1 MRNDREALV
10 TKFFSWQQIP
20 SPVVT
25 EVLSLQHGGI
35 VIDTEH
41 SMWNFETIFA
51 SISIGKLNQKTV
63 LVRVHKNDLS
73 LISRVLDAGAD
84 GIILST
90 VETQQDAEN
99 FMNSALHTSQGG
111 SRGLGLVRQNLW
123 GEGQLI
129 QPAPILIPQIETS
142 AGISNLESII
152 SPSFSFYLIGPYD
165 LSMSLDDAGNF
176 ESPRFT
182 QAIERFEHLLPD
194 YKRAVHVPGNVLGE
208 IEKYRDFGM
217 ICLGMDTTSLMEVAN
232 ENARIVQ
239 EIFCSDSH

>member
-1 MRNDREALV
+1 MAR
-10 TKFFSWQQIP
+10 FFSWQQIP

-25 EVLSLQHGGI
+25 EVLSLQHEGL

-51 SISIGKLNQKTV
+51 SISIGKLNHKTV
-63 LVRVHKNDLS
+63 LGRVHKNDLS

-90 VETQQDAEN
+90 VETPQDVEN
-99 FMNSALHTSQGG
+99 FRNSALYVSQGG
-111 SRGLGLVRQNLW
+111 SRGLGLVRQNSW
-123 GEGQLI
+123 GEEQLI
-129 QPAPILIPQIETS
+129 SSHPILIPQIETS
-142 AGISNLESII
+142 VGIANLESII

-165 LSMSLDDAGNF
+165 LSMSLDAPGNF
-176 ESPRFT
+176 ESPRFA
-182 QAIERFEHLLPD
+182 QAIHRFEHLIPD
-194 YKRAVHVPGNVLGE
+194 YKRAVHIPGNVSGE

-232 ENARIVQ
+232 ENEKIVQ
-239 EIFCSDSH
+239 EVFYPDSH